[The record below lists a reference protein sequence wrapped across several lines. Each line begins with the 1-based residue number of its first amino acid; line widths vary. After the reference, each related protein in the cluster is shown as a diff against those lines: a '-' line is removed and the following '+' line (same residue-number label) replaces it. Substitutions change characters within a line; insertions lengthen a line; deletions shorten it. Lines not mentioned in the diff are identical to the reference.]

1 MSIQYPKTEHVTLPS
16 VEQWGTNANIL
27 RDPPK
32 SITTRRI
39 DKVFQNTDITDL
51 VDDSGDRI
59 NDGIN
64 VYARG
69 VNPMVSISYDN
80 VSNNAGIS
88 GNPTSTSN
96 RVQARLPYPVM
107 EGGAFRPPIYTQRDL
122 LPLSR
127 LPRTWFSTMTTP
139 GFADFSKTIQRPNDY
154 RAIKDMLNIYDIKP
168 NKTTNIEKP
177 LIENFKMMNTINDKH
192 INVGADSGIKSNY
205 VSSYTRENADI
216 YKGINEDNL
225 NVFAQSNIGQ
235 DTFSNNLEGL
245 TIDQNRYIQNHLSH
259 QAYSNASQHSAQGLS
274 NINMNTDKYLQDNI
288 TVKDAFSNI
297 SKSSIQNLS
306 NINMGTD
313 KYLQDNIT
321 VKDAFSNISKN
332 SAQNLSNIN
341 MDISKYLQ
349 DATVIQTFSNMSSD
363 ISAKNLEELYDN
375 GRISVKNN
383 MIQYT
388 KDSGISPGYTFLNE
402 IAQPVLEM
410 RNPQFEVQSQ
420 ISDSRVHKR
429 IDHQNDLH
437 FDRNTPL
444 TSFKTNITK
453 LEDFNSINLSN
464 RNYHR
469 LDESLNKGSFNNVGI
484 KPTINRAD
492 MINSRE
498 SDKDKLRNRVNNNQF
513 NRYNY

>member
-27 RDPPK
+27 RDPPR

-39 DKVFQNTDITDL
+39 DKVLQNTDITDL
-51 VDDSGDRI
+51 IDESGDRI

-80 VSNNAGIS
+80 NSNNAGIS

-96 RVQARLPYPVM
+96 RTQARLPYPVM

-139 GFADFSKTIQRPNDY
+139 GFADFSKTIQKPNDY
-154 RAIKDMLNIYDIKP
+154 RAIKDMLNIYDVKP

-177 LIENFKMMNTINDKH
+177 LIENFKMMNAINDKH
-192 INVGADSGIKSNY
+192 ITLNIDSGIKSNY
-205 VSSYTRENADI
+205 VSGYTRENFDM
-216 YKGINEDNL
+216 YKGINKDNL
-225 NVFAQSNIGQ
+225 NVFAQSNVGQ
-235 DTFSNNLEGL
+235 DTMSNNLDGL
-245 TIDQNRYIQNHLSH
+245 NIDENRYIQNHLSH
-259 QAYSNASQHSAQGLS
+259 QAFSNRSQNNAQNLS
-274 NINMNTDKYLQDNI
+274 NINMNTDNYLQNHLSHQ
-288 TVKDAFSNI
+288 AFSNR
-297 SKSSIQNLS
+297 SQNSAQNLS
-306 NINMGTD
+306 NINMNTNN
-313 KYLQDNIT
+313 YLQDNIQ
-321 VKDAFSNISKN
+321 VKDAFTNISKN

-341 MDISKYLQ
+341 MNTDRYIQ
-349 DATVIQTFSNMSSD
+349 DSNVIETFSNLSSD
-363 ISAKNLEELYDN
+363 ISTKNLEELYDN
-375 GRISVKNN
+375 GRVSVKNN
-383 MIQYT
+383 MIQYN

-429 IDHQNDLH
+429 IDHQNNLQ
-437 FDRNTPL
+437 FERNTPL
-444 TSFKTNITK
+444 TSFQTNITK

-469 LDESLNKGSFNNVGI
+469 LDETLHKGSFNNIGI
-484 KPTINRAD
+484 KPSVIRAE
-492 MINSRE
+492 MTNIRE
-498 SDKDKLRNRVNNNQF
+498 SDKDKLRNRINNNQF

>member
-16 VEQWGTNANIL
+16 VEQWGTNTNIL

-39 DKVFQNTDITDL
+39 DKVLQNTDITDL

-80 VSNNAGIS
+80 NSNNAGIS
-88 GNPTSTSN
+88 GNPTSISN
-96 RVQARLPYPVM
+96 RTQARLPYPVM

-139 GFADFSKTIQRPNDY
+139 GFSDFSKTIQKPNDY
-154 RAIKDMLNIYDIKP
+154 RAIKDMLNIYDVKP

-177 LIENFKMMNTINDKH
+177 LVENFKMMNTINDKH
-192 INVGADSGIKSNY
+192 INLNVDSGVKSNY
-205 VSSYTRENADI
+205 VSSYTRENFDM

-225 NVFAQSNIGQ
+225 NVFAQSNVGQ

-245 TIDQNRYIQNHLSH
+245 SIDQKRYIQNHLSH
-259 QAYSNASQHSAQGLS
+259 QA
-274 NINMNTDKYLQDNI
+274 
-288 TVKDAFSNI
+288 FSNV
-297 SKSSIQNLS
+297 SQ
-306 NINMGTD
+306 
-313 KYLQDNIT
+313 
-321 VKDAFSNISKN
+321 N

-341 MDISKYLQ
+341 MNTDNYLQDNVQVKDAFTNISQHSAQNLSNINMNTSKYLQ
-349 DATVIQTFSNMSSD
+349 DANIIETFSNLSSD
-363 ISAKNLEELYDN
+363 ISAKKLEELYDN
-375 GRISVKNN
+375 GRVSVKNN

-429 IDHQNDLH
+429 IDHENDLQ

-444 TSFKTNITK
+444 TSFKTNVTK

-469 LDESLNKGSFNNVGI
+469 LDETLHKGSFNNVGI
-484 KPTINRAD
+484 KPSVNRAE
-492 MINSRE
+492 MINFRE

>member
-16 VEQWGTNANIL
+16 VEQWGTNMNIL
-27 RDPPK
+27 RDPPR

-39 DKVFQNTDITDL
+39 DKVLENTDITDL
-51 VDDSGDRI
+51 IDDSGDRI

-69 VNPMVSISYDN
+69 VNPMVSVSYDN
-80 VSNNAGIS
+80 NSNNAGIS

-96 RVQARLPYPVM
+96 RTQARLPYPVM

-127 LPRTWFSTMTTP
+127 LPRTWFSAMTTP
-139 GFADFSKTIQRPNDY
+139 GFADFSKTIQKPNDY
-154 RAIKDMLNIYDIKP
+154 RAIKDMLNIYDVKP

-177 LIENFKMMNTINDKH
+177 LIENFKMMNAINDKH
-192 INVGADSGIKSNY
+192 MNVNVDSGLKSNY
-205 VSSYTRENADI
+205 VSSYTRENFDM
-216 YKGINEDNL
+216 YKGINKDNL

-235 DTFSNNLEGL
+235 DTFSNNLEGIN
-245 TIDQNRYIQNHLSH
+245 IDQNRYIQNHLSG
-259 QAYSNASQHSAQGLS
+259 QVFPNMSQNTAQNLS
-274 NINMNTDKYLQDNI
+274 NINMNTDKYLQDNVQ
-288 TVKDAFSNI
+288 VKDAF
-297 SKSSIQNLS
+297 
-306 NINMGTD
+306 T
-313 KYLQDNIT
+313 
-321 VKDAFSNISKN
+321 NISKN
-332 SAQNLSNIN
+332 TAQNLSNVN
-341 MDISKYLQ
+341 MNTSKYLQ
-349 DATVIQTFSNMSSD
+349 DATIIETFSNLSSD
-363 ISAKNLEELYDN
+363 ISTKNLEELYDN

-383 MIQYT
+383 IIQYN

-429 IDHQNDLH
+429 IDHQNNLN
-437 FDRNTPL
+437 FNRNTPL
-444 TSFKTNITK
+444 TSFKTNVTK

-469 LDESLNKGSFNNVGI
+469 LDETLQKGSFNNVGI
-484 KPTINRAD
+484 KPTMNRAE
-492 MINSRE
+492 MINFRE
-498 SDKDKLRNRVNNNQF
+498 NDKDKLRNRVNDNQF
-513 NRYNY
+513 NRYNH